1 MFALVALMALYLGV
15 RNIKNAFVIAPF
27 GQWQFINWSLIVV
40 GILMVLAGIAC
51 VWQASKD
58 YKAKQAEAEEKEK
71 QEKARRQRQFYFD
84 ENTDMKE
91 NFDVPDEVSDFS
103 ADGDDGE

>member
-27 GQWQFINWSLIVV
+27 GQWHFINWSLIVV